1 MRNAKI
7 TALATAAAIAVTG
20 IAPATGMAKATGKG
34 KGKHSVTAES
44 TYVYK
49 QAGKIFDG
57 TLFKGETFK
66 VERISKSGKFA
77 YGMAYGHVNRHA
89 WIKAADLKL
98 KR

>member
-1 MRNAKI
+1 MRIAKL
-7 TALATAAAIAVTG
+7 TALATTAVIAVTG
-20 IAPATGMAKATGKG
+20 IAPATGAAKATGN
-34 KGKHSVTAES
+34 GKHTVTAKS

-66 VERISKSGKFA
+66 VERLSKSGKFA

-89 WIKAADLKL
+89 WIKAADLKR

>member
-1 MRNAKI
+1 MTTTKL
-7 TALATAAAIAVTG
+7 TALAATAAIAVTG
-20 IAPATGMAKATGKG
+20 IAPATGMAKATGN
-34 KGKHSVTAES
+34 GKHTVTADS

-57 TLFKGETFK
+57 TLFEGETFK

-89 WIKAADLKL
+89 WIKAADLKR

>member
-1 MRNAKI
+1 MRNVKL
-7 TALATAAAIAVTG
+7 TAIAATAAIAVAG
-20 IAPATGMAKATGKG
+20 AAPATGSAKATGN
-34 KGKHSVTAES
+34 GKHTVKAES
-44 TYVYK
+44 TYVFK

-66 VERISKSGKFA
+66 VKRISKSGKFA

-89 WIKAADLKL
+89 WIEADALKL

>member
-1 MRNAKI
+1 MRTAKL
-7 TALATAAAIAVTG
+7 TALATTAVIAVTG
-20 IAPATGMAKATGKG
+20 IAPATGAAKATGN
-34 KGKHSVTAES
+34 GKHTVTAEQ
-44 TYVYK
+44 TYVFK

-89 WIKAADLKL
+89 WIKAADLKR